1 MTALP
6 AQPGVKRPRPCKSD
20 VTRHKIL
27 DASAKLFR
35 EQGFSAT
42 TLRQIANRSKMKA
55 GSVYYYFD
63 SKNQILDEV
72 LRIGIKVVFE
82 AVEKAVDA
90 LPENASG
97 RARLE
102 AAVAAHL
109 HTLLRYSDYTSANI
123 RIFGQVS
130 RTSQNRNRA
139 IRRTYAEYWNG
150 LLQHAKDSGEISPDA
165 DLSLIRLF
173 LLGSVNWSVEW
184 YDPKKRSTEFLAEKF
199 CKILFEGIGG

>member
-1 MTALP
+1 M
-6 AQPGVKRPRPCKSD
+6 
-20 VTRHKIL
+20 TRHKIL

-72 LRIGIKVVFE
+72 LKIGIKVVFE

-184 YDPKKRSTEFLAEKF
+184 YDPKKRSTEYLAKKF

>member
-6 AQPGVKRPRPCKSD
+6 APRAVKRPRPRKSD

-35 EQGFSAT
+35 ERGFSAT
-42 TLRQIANRSKMKA
+42 TLRQIASRAKIKA

-63 SKNQILDEV
+63 SKSQILDEV
-72 LRIGIKVVFE
+72 LKIGIKVVFE

-90 LPENASG
+90 LPENATG
-97 RARLE
+97 RTRLE

-123 RIFGQVS
+123 RIFGQVP

-150 LLQHAKDSGEISPDA
+150 LLQYAKDRGEIGPDA
-165 DLSLIRLF
+165 DLSLVRLF

-184 YDPKKRSTEFLAEKF
+184 YDPKKKSTEFLAKKF
-199 CKILFEGIGG
+199 CNILFEGIGG